1 MLRSNVGYQKWAGIY
16 NDCRTSQCGSEM
28 INIETTR
35 YSATVRAFVEEYPS
49 AVSMLDDRVMHESPD
64 KWCVNSNL
72 KSAIDFSLTENGSTL
87 LAFHDGPRNMWASMG
102 TLPLVQ
108 SLADQKLLRFNL
120 RRTTTVRSAL
130 NPIKTLSQTIKSWIA
145 MLLTRRGE

>member
-1 MLRSNVGYQKWAGIY
+1 MWAGVL
-16 NDCRTSQCGSEM
+16 NVCRASQCGFKM

-49 AVSMLDDRVMHESPD
+49 AVSRLDNCVMHESPD
-64 KWCVNSNL
+64 IWCVNSKL
-72 KSAIDFSLTENGSTL
+72 KSALDYSLTENNATL

-108 SLADQKLLRFNL
+108 SLADQKLLRFNM
-120 RRTTTVRSAL
+120 RRTTTVRSGL
-130 NPIKTLSQTIKSWIA
+130 NPIKTLSQTIRSWIA
-145 MLLTRRGE
+145 MLLTRRGD